1 MDAEIISIGDE
12 LSSGQRLDTNS
23 QWIAQQLSD
32 LGVRALFHTT
42 IADDL
47 AANIE
52 AFQIASRRVDIVI
65 CTGGLGPTKDDLTRE
80 ALGAAFNLPLQE
92 YPEALQHI
100 ENLFR
105 NRQRPMPE
113 RNKVQALFP
122 QSSRIIPNPHGTA
135 PGIDLIV
142 NADHSTNA
150 FNQYSSEIPSSSD
163 SGKYQEPISNP
174 KRTCR
179 FFALPG
185 VPAEMKEMW
194 QLTVAPRLI
203 QECGAGKRVIR
214 YCSLKC
220 FGIGESEVE
229 VRMPDLIARDRIPRV
244 GITASRATITLRIAA
259 EGETEEECRLQI
271 EPTRQEILERLGQLV
286 FAEGEEEL
294 AETVIKQLIK
304 RQQTLVTI
312 EFGAA
317 AFLGQ
322 WLSDAQEKLSNQ
334 IQQDP
339 PETKRRLIHGP
350 YIGSMNSVALEHL
363 ASSILTP
370 RYDERKSKIQEAAAQ
385 AWRAM
390 KCDWV
395 LVVGPYPSLQSTSGL
410 RTSEQS
416 KSKQDQAAG
425 HTAYDLD
432 VVVLGENHLK
442 NFNISMSGH
451 PDVIQHRI
459 AKTALDKLRYS
470 LLSESSSSVVGGD
483 PPSDQSRR

>member
-32 LGVRALFHTT
+32 LGIRALFHTT

-52 AFQIASRRVDIVI
+52 AFQIASRRVDFVI

-80 ALGAAFNLPLQE
+80 AIGAAFNLPLQE

-122 QSSRIIPNPHGTA
+122 QGSRIIPNPHGTA

-142 NADHSTNA
+142 NASHPNDSSSEHS
-150 FNQYSSEIPSSSD
+150 FEIPSSSD
-163 SGKYQEPISNP
+163 SGRHQEQTNNP
-174 KRTCR
+174 ERTCR

-203 QECGAGKRVIR
+203 EECGAGKRVIR

-259 EGETEEECRLQI
+259 EGETEEECRRQI

-286 FAEGEEEL
+286 FAEGEAEL
-294 AETVIKQLIK
+294 PETVIKQLIT

-322 WLSDAQEKLSNQ
+322 WLSDAQEKLSDK
-334 IQQDP
+334 IQQEASKTD
-339 PETKRRLIHGP
+339 RRLLHGP
-350 YIGSMNSVALEHL
+350 YIGSLNSVTLDHL

-370 RYDERKSKIQEAAAQ
+370 RHDQGKSKLQEVAAE

-395 LVVGPYPSLQSTSGL
+395 LAVGPYPSLHSASDS
-410 RTSEQS
+410 RNSELS
-416 KSKQDQAAG
+416 KSKQDLSAG

-432 VVVLGENHLK
+432 VVVLGENHLR
-442 NFNISMSGH
+442 NFSISMSGH

-470 LLSESSSSVVGGD
+470 LLSESSSSAEEGV

>member
-32 LGVRALFHTT
+32 LGIRALFHTT

-122 QSSRIIPNPHGTA
+122 HGSRIIPNPHGTA
-135 PGIDLIV
+135 PGIDLTV
-142 NADHSTNA
+142 NASHSVDSDSPHFTA
-150 FNQYSSEIPSSSD
+150 IPSSND
-163 SGKYQEPISNP
+163 SGIRQEKSSNSDHP
-174 KRTCR
+174 CR

-203 QECGAGKRVIR
+203 EECGAGQRVIR

-322 WLSDAQEKLSNQ
+322 WLSDAQEKLSEQ
-334 IQQDP
+334 IKKVAS
-339 PETKRRLIHGP
+339 ETNRHLIHGP
-350 YIGSMNSVALEHL
+350 YIGSINSVTLNHL
-363 ASSILTP
+363 ASSILASCH
-370 RYDERKSKIQEAAAQ
+370 DQGKSTIQATAAQ
-385 AWRAM
+385 AWRTM
-390 KCDWV
+390 NCDWV
-395 LVVGPYPSLQSTSGL
+395 LLVGPYPSLNSATDS
-410 RTSEQS
+410 RMSEQS
-416 KSKQDQAAG
+416 KSKQDLSAG
-425 HTAYDLD
+425 HTTYDLD

-470 LLSESSSSVVGGD
+470 LLSESSSPAAGD

>member
-32 LGVRALFHTT
+32 LGIRALFHTT

-52 AFQIASRRVDIVI
+52 AFRIASRRVDIVI

-80 ALGAAFNLPLQE
+80 SIGAAFNLPLQE

-122 QSSRIIPNPHGTA
+122 HGSRIIPNPHGTA

-142 NADHSTNA
+142 NAAHSA
-150 FNQYSSEIPSSSD
+150 DSHSKHSSEIPSSSQAG
-163 SGKYQEPISNP
+163 SHQEQISNP
-174 KRTCR
+174 ESVCR
-179 FFALPG
+179 IFALPG

-214 YCSLKC
+214 YCSMKC

-229 VRMPDLIARDRIPRV
+229 VRMPDLISRDRIPRV

-259 EGETEEECRLQI
+259 EGETEEECHRQI

-294 AETVIKQLIK
+294 PETVIKQLIK

-322 WLSDAQEKLSNQ
+322 WLSDAQEKLSAE
-334 IQQDP
+334 IQQAA
-339 PETKRRLIHGP
+339 TNSNRRLIHGP
-350 YIGSMNSVALEHL
+350 YIGSMNSVTLDHL
-363 ASSILTP
+363 SSSILAS
-370 RYDERKSKIQEAAAQ
+370 RYEQGKSKLQETAAE
-385 AWRAM
+385 AWRVM
-390 KCDWV
+390 NCDWV
-395 LVVGPYPSLQSTSGL
+395 LLVGPYPSLHSSAGS
-410 RTSEQS
+410 RISERS
-416 KSKQDQAAG
+416 NSKQDLAAG
-425 HTAYDLD
+425 HAAYDLD
-432 VVVLGENHLK
+432 VIVLGENHLK
-442 NFNISMSGH
+442 HFNISMSGH

-470 LLSESSSSVVGGD
+470 LLSESSSSVAAGD
-483 PPSDQSRR
+483 PPNDQSRR